1 MTKIEHFGG
10 TTQILGF
17 IDNKVALGGLIS
29 DAGVTADKTG
39 KKIIPAGTTVGG
51 TTSFLDD
58 EKAVLSVVSDAT
70 VQGVL
75 EHEVD
80 VTAGP
85 ADGTVIV
92 EGYINEF
99 RLPEGVTVSDEAKK
113 ALTKVTFFKRNK

>member
-70 VQGVL
+70 AQGVL